1 MVDTPTAFGKRLA
14 EVRKALSWSQERLA
28 LESGIARSYMS
39 DVERGK
45 RNITIVNV
53 CRIAN
58 TLGVSP
64 CVLMDFDGDLFPLES
79 EKD

>member
-1 MVDTPTAFGKRLA
+1 MHETPIAFGKRLA
-14 EVRKALSWSQERLA
+14 KVRKALSWSQERLA
-28 LESGIARSYMS
+28 LESGIARSHMS

-53 CRIAN
+53 CRIAA

-64 CVLMDFDGDLFPLES
+64 CVLMDFDGDLFPLE
-79 EKD
+79 EKT